1 MPKFLNTKGLINW
14 IPKIINETERE
25 LVIITPYMQLSDN
38 IYNCLLEANKRGVE
52 TIIIYRENKL
62 SEKEKAKLLAI
73 DNLNLMHHPNIHSKC
88 YYNENYLLIASMNL
102 YEYSEKNNREMGVL
116 LHKID
121 IEEGNEADRW
131 GKRNDDEQI
140 FQEALEEIL
149 EIKNGAELE
158 KMSRETIEDC
168 FEMEILKTKKEK
180 AEDRL
185 KQFNKAFIH
194 KKFVFDTNCKLGDE
208 NSFIC
213 KSYIDKVDI
222 KVTHRFEFWFNV
234 DENKLNPS
242 FRYYKNKM
250 KELEFQ
256 FEGFK
261 FYWNIPNV
269 IYLYVDG
276 KHQIWENTAGNFDLE
291 IKKRGI
297 NEVIEF
303 IKPWWKE
310 IKL

>member
-25 LVIITPYMQLSDN
+25 LVIITPYMQLSDAV
-38 IYNCLLEANKRGVE
+38 YDCLLNANKRGVE

-62 SEKEKAKLLAI
+62 SDRDKAKLLAL
-73 DNLNLMHHPNIHSKC
+73 DNLNLMHHPNVHAKC

-121 IEEGNEADRW
+121 IEEENKIESWR
-131 GKRNDDEQI
+131 RQIDDDSI
-140 FQEALEEIL
+140 FVDALEEIL

-158 KMSRETIEDC
+158 KMSRETIEEG

-185 KQFNKAFIH
+185 KQFNKVFIH
-194 KKFVFDTNCKLGDE
+194 KKFVLDNDGRFGNE

-213 KSYIDKVDI
+213 KSYIDKIDI
-222 KVTHRFEFWFNV
+222 KVTNRFEFCFNV
-234 DENKLNPS
+234 DEQKLNPS
-242 FRYYKNKM
+242 FQYYKNQKSD
-250 KELEFQ
+250 LEFK

-261 FYWNIPNV
+261 FYWNVPNI

-276 KHQIWENTAGNFDLE
+276 KHQIWENTVDNMDLE

-303 IKPWWKE
+303 IKPWWKQ
-310 IKL
+310 IQL

>member
-25 LVIITPYMQLSDN
+25 LVIITPYMQLSDA
-38 IYNCLLEANKRGVE
+38 IYDCLLNANKRGVE

-62 SEKEKAKLLAI
+62 SERDKSKLLAL
-73 DNLNLMHHPNIHSKC
+73 DNLNLMHHPNVHAKC

-121 IEEGNEADRW
+121 IEENDLRDAW
-131 GKRNDDEQI
+131 GKINDDEEI
-140 FQEALEEIL
+140 FEEALEEIL

-158 KMSRETIEDC
+158 KMSRETIDEG

-185 KQFNKAFIH
+185 KEFNKVFVH
-194 KKFVFDTNCKLGDE
+194 KKFVFDTNSKSGDE

-213 KSYIDKVDI
+213 KSYIDKIDL
-222 KVTHRFEFWFNV
+222 KVTNRFEFCFNV
-234 DENKLNPS
+234 DENKLNLP
-242 FRYYKNKM
+242 FQYYKNK
-250 KELEFQ
+250 KNELEFK

-261 FYWNIPNV
+261 FYWNMPNV

-276 KHQIWENTAGNFDLE
+276 KHKIWSNSPGNMDLV
-291 IKKRGI
+291 IKKKGI

>member
-1 MPKFLNTKGLINW
+1 MAKFLNTKGLINW

-25 LVIITPYMQLSDN
+25 LVIITPYMQLSDA
-38 IYNCLLEANKRGVE
+38 IYDCLLNANKRGVE

-62 SEKEKAKLLAI
+62 SNKEKAKLMAI
-73 DNLNLMHHPNIHSKC
+73 DNLNLMHHPNVHAKC

-121 IEEGNEADRW
+121 LDEDSKIESWRRQIDDDSIFAD
-131 GKRNDDEQI
+131 
-140 FQEALEEIL
+140 ALEEIL

-158 KMSRETIEDC
+158 KMSRETIEEG

-185 KQFNKAFIH
+185 KQYNKVFIH
-194 KKFVFDTNCKLGDE
+194 KRFVFDDNCKSGDE

-222 KVTHRFEFWFNV
+222 KVTNRFEFCFNI
-234 DENKLNPS
+234 DDKKLNPS
-242 FRYYKNKM
+242 FQYYKNQK
-250 KELEFQ
+250 KDLEFK

-261 FYWNIPNV
+261 FYWNMPNV
-269 IYLYVDG
+269 IYLYIDG
-276 KHQIWENTAGNFDLE
+276 KHPLWENTIDNMDLE

-303 IKPWWKE
+303 IKPWWNQ
-310 IKL
+310 IQL

>member
-14 IPKIINETERE
+14 IPKIINETQRE
-25 LVIITPYMQLSDN
+25 LVIITPYMQLSDT
-38 IYNCLLEANKRGVE
+38 IYDCLVNANRRGVE

-62 SEKEKAKLLAI
+62 SDKEKAKLLAL
-73 DNLNLMHHPNIHSKC
+73 DNLNLMHHPNVHAKC

-121 IEEGNEADRW
+121 IGEDNKIESWRRQIDDDSIFAD
-131 GKRNDDEQI
+131 
-140 FQEALEEIL
+140 ALEEIL

-158 KMSRETIEDC
+158 KMSRETIEEG

-185 KQFNKAFIH
+185 KQFNKVFIH
-194 KKFVFDTNCKLGDE
+194 KKFVLDNDGRFGNE

-213 KSYIDKVDI
+213 KSYIDKIDI
-222 KVTHRFEFWFNV
+222 KVTNRFEFCFNV
-234 DENKLNPS
+234 DEQKLNPS
-242 FRYYKNKM
+242 FQYYKNQKSD
-250 KELEFQ
+250 LEFK

-261 FYWNIPNV
+261 FYWNVPNI

-276 KHQIWENTAGNFDLE
+276 KHQIWENTVDNMDLE

-303 IKPWWKE
+303 IKPWWKQ
-310 IKL
+310 IQL

>member
-1 MPKFLNTKGLINW
+1 
-14 IPKIINETERE
+14 
-25 LVIITPYMQLSDN
+25 
-38 IYNCLLEANKRGVE
+38 
-52 TIIIYRENKL
+52 
-62 SEKEKAKLLAI
+62 
-73 DNLNLMHHPNIHSKC
+73 
-88 YYNENYLLIASMNL
+88 MNL

-121 IEEGNEADRW
+121 IDEDNETETWR
-131 GKRNDDEQI
+131 KRNDDEQI

-158 KMSRETIEDC
+158 RMSRETIEEG

-185 KQFNKAFIH
+185 KQFNKVFIH

-222 KVTHRFEFWFNV
+222 KVTNRFEFCFNI

-242 FRYYKNKM
+242 FQYYKNQK
-250 KELEFQ
+250 KELEFK

-261 FYWNIPNV
+261 FYWNMPNV

-276 KHQIWENTAGNFDLE
+276 KHHIWENTLDNMDLE

-297 NEVIEF
+297 NDVIEF
-303 IKPWWKE
+303 IKPWWKQ
-310 IKL
+310 IQL

>member
-14 IPKIINETERE
+14 IPKIINETERA
-25 LVIITPYMQLSDN
+25 LVIITPFMQLSDN
-38 IYNCLLEANKRGVE
+38 IYNCLFNANKRGVE

-62 SEKEKAKLLAI
+62 SDKDKTKLLAL
-73 DNLNLMHHPNIHSKC
+73 DNLNLMHHPNVHSKC

-121 IEEGNEADRW
+121 IDEDNETETWR
-131 GKRNDDEQI
+131 KRNDDEQI

-158 KMSRETIEDC
+158 RMSRETIEEG

-185 KQFNKAFIH
+185 KQFNKVFIH

-222 KVTHRFEFWFNV
+222 KVTNRFEFCFNI

-242 FRYYKNKM
+242 FQYYKNQK
-250 KELEFQ
+250 KELEFK

-261 FYWNIPNV
+261 FYWNMPNV

-276 KHQIWENTAGNFDLE
+276 KHHIWENTLDNMDLE

-297 NEVIEF
+297 NDVIEF
-303 IKPWWKE
+303 IKPWWKQ
-310 IKL
+310 IQL

>member
-25 LVIITPYMQLSDN
+25 LVIITPYMQLSDA
-38 IYNCLLEANKRGVE
+38 IYECLVNANKRGVE

-62 SEKEKAKLLAI
+62 SDKDKAKLLAI
-73 DNLNLMHHPNIHSKC
+73 DNLNLLHHPNVHAKC
-88 YYNENYLLIASMNL
+88 YFNENYLLIASMNL

-121 IEEGNEADRW
+121 IEEDDKLESWRNTIDDDSVFAD
-131 GKRNDDEQI
+131 
-140 FQEALEEIL
+140 ALDEIL

-158 KMSRETIEDC
+158 KMSRETLEEG

-185 KQFNKAFIH
+185 KLYNKVFVH
-194 KKFVFDTNCKLGDE
+194 KKFVLDSNCKRGDE

-213 KSYIDKVDI
+213 KSYIDKVDL
-222 KVTHRFEFWFNV
+222 KVTNRFEFCFNV
-234 DENKLNPS
+234 EDNKLKNS
-242 FRYYKNKM
+242 FDYFKYQK
-250 KELEFQ
+250 KELEYK

-261 FYWNIPNV
+261 FYWNEPKV
-269 IYLYVDG
+269 ICLYIDKGHHVW
-276 KHQIWENTAGNFDLE
+276 QNTSDISELE
-291 IKKRGI
+291 IKKNGV
-297 NEVIEF
+297 NEVISF